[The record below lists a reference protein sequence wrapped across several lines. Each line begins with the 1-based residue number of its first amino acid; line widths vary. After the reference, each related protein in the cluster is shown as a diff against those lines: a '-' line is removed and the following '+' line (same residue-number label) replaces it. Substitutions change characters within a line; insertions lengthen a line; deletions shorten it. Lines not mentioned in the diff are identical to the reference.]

1 MSLGDLSMLGFL
13 KSKMNWHQARQKL
26 LAGNIANADTPRY
39 QPLDLK
45 PFDPAAPRAAASTAF
60 ATALTHARHIGTV
73 STTSHATPGTQ
84 LSKNWEVTPGGNAV
98 VLEEQ
103 MLKVAEN
110 QFDFQM
116 ASMLYSKSLGLL
128 RSALGRRG

>member
-1 MSLGDLSMLGFL
+1 MSFGDLHMLGVL
-13 KSKMNWHQARQKL
+13 KAKMNWHQARQKL

-45 PFDPAAPRAAASTAF
+45 PFEPAAPRATAAMAFSTAI
-60 ATALTHARHIGTV
+60 THARHISSV
-73 STTSHATPGTQ
+73 STTADAMPGVQRT
-84 LSKNWEVTPGGNAV
+84 KDWEVTPGGNAV

-110 QFDFQM
+110 QFDYQM
-116 ASMLYSKSLGLL
+116 ATTLYSKSLGLL
-128 RSALGRRG
+128 RTAIGRQS

>member
-1 MSLGDLSMLGFL
+1 MSFGDLHMLGVL
-13 KSKMNWHQARQKL
+13 KAKMNWHQARQKL

-45 PFDPAAPRAAASTAF
+45 PFDPAAARVTATTAF
-60 ATALTHARHIGTV
+60 STALTHARHISSV
-73 STTSHATPGTQ
+73 STTTDSVPGVQ
-84 LSKNWEVTPGGNAV
+84 RSKDWEVTPGGNAV

-116 ASMLYSKSLGLL
+116 ATTLYSKSLGLL
-128 RSALGRRG
+128 RSAIGRQS